1 MNTNFFTERF
11 NTKSG
16 FFDLRFHEVKKI
28 VQKNKD
34 LTENPEVLKKISDLY
49 KCLVK
54 SYFYIKAFESDN
66 WQEELNKIDFSSQ
79 ESEYMIKLNEYNS
92 LNAVR
97 SVKGSAV
104 KLDREQ
110 TPQDK
115 HVKPKKFDKK
125 FVPKPSP
132 KIKKEIEQP
141 IKKKKIVIK
150 KKPVKVDEESK

>member
-66 WQEELNKIDFSSQ
+66 WEEELLKIDFTSDDTD
-79 ESEYMIKLNEYNS
+79 YLVKLNEYNT
-92 LNAVR
+92 LQTVR
-97 SVKGSAV
+97 DVKGSAV
-104 KLDREQ
+104 KLDKKQSPENNQ
-110 TPQDK
+110 NNQYNK
-115 HVKPKKFDKK
+115 KKFEKK
-125 FVPKPSP
+125 FVPKP
-132 KIKKEIEQP
+132 KVKKEIEQP

-150 KKPVKVDEESK
+150 KKPIKAE